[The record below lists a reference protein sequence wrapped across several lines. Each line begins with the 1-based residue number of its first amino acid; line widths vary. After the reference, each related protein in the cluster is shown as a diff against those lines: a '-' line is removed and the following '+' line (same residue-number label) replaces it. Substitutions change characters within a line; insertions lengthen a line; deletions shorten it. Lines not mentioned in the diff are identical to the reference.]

1 VVTHAEL
8 IIELT
13 DLFDNAIMNSYDI
26 DWTSKDGAHQCVKDL
41 LADSE
46 LLAALASVGADA

>member
-1 VVTHAEL
+1 MTHAEL

-26 DWTSKDGAHQCVKDL
+26 DWTSKDAAQQCVRDL

-46 LLAALASVGADA
+46 LLAALASIGEPA

>member
-1 VVTHAEL
+1 MTHAEL

-26 DWTSKDGAHQCVKDL
+26 DWTSKDGAQQCVRDL

-46 LLAALASVGADA
+46 LLAALASVGEPA